1 MISPKICHCT
11 HYRNMSKYVTVS
23 TTNTWDIKYV
33 TVSNTWARKDTVTSY
48 CTKYPLCIGSGV
60 GDLLNMVDVYATIK
74 WQEKR
79 KKEDSGGGKTK
90 AKRQKSTIGKT
101 KVRAVRN
108 ERLFSHT
115 GLFAISNEI
124 REAPFWNV
132 FFPNGHCPKG
142 GVCVKGLPVW
152 FGALFS
158 HVWPRV

>member
-1 MISPKICHCT
+1 MISPKICHCI

-23 TTNTWDIKYV
+23 TTNTWDTKYV

-79 KKEDSGGGKTK
+79 KRRTGAAE
-90 AKRQKSTIGKT
+90 RQKKHNREDKSKSC
-101 KVRAVRN
+101 KKWEALQPHWPSRN
-108 ERLFSHT
+108 IKRNKGSPFLKCVVSKWALPER
-115 GLFAISNEI
+115 
-124 REAPFWNV
+124 
-132 FFPNGHCPKG
+132 G
-142 GVCVKGLPVW
+142 GCVKGLPVW

-158 HVWPRV
+158 HVWLGV